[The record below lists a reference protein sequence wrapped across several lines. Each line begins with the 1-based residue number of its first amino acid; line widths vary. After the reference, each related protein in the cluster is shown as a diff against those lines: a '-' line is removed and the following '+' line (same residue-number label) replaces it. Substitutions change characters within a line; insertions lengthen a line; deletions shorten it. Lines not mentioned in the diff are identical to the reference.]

1 MSGMEVAK
9 TASEVVDVVRALP
22 SDHRSIT
29 TPRNIAK
36 HHNSLQ
42 ILGGYAVHPADSHLD
57 PVSYTHLTLRRARF
71 GALESSFM
79 LGGRARAPRISDVVV
94 FEK

>member
-1 MSGMEVAK
+1 MWM
-9 TASEVVDVVRALP
+9 RALP

-57 PVSYTHLTLRRARF
+57 PPTLHSSRNSRIAR
-71 GALESSFM
+71 
-79 LGGRARAPRISDVVV
+79 
-94 FEK
+94 

>member
-36 HHNSLQ
+36 HYNSLQ

-57 PVSYTHLTLRRARF
+57 PPTLH
-71 GALESSFM
+71 SF
-79 LGGRARAPRISDVVV
+79 RNSRIAP
-94 FEK
+94 